1 MESQGLNVLEGI
13 TGSFQYLTSTNDV
26 NFVNG
31 TFTGNI
37 TGSKIN
43 VTSSTAQEF
52 ILDNNSVGTPFVY
65 SPTNLNLSASNA
77 VVVTSSP
84 FRLKSLTNS
93 QTSSYTPQDGDLIFN
108 SDRAAYMAYS
118 GSDWQEIIISG
129 FTASY
134 ASQALSSSYAI
145 SSSTSNNTFAF
156 GLSTTSSISSP
167 QDGDIIFDTTGSG
180 SFAKKYLAYSGSE
193 WHSFILD
200 SDTITSA
207 SYAITSLSASY
218 ADYAITVSG
227 SIETAS
233 LAYTASYVE
242 ASNIDGIVTSA
253 SYATTASYAL
263 NIPSNTGFPYTGS
276 AEITGSLT
284 VTGSILTD
292 STIEATA
299 SYAISSSI
307 STNSVNGN
315 TNSGSISWWSGTQAE
330 FNIISSSAELGKI
343 YFVI

>member
-13 TGSFQYLTSTNDV
+13 TGSFQYLTSTSDV

-31 TFTGNI
+31 IFTGNI

-52 ILDNNSVGTPFVY
+52 ILDNNSVGTPFIY

-84 FRLKSLTNS
+84 FRLKSLTNA

-118 GSDWQEIIISG
+118 SSNWQEIIISG

-145 SSSTSNNTFAF
+145 SSSTSENTFAF
-156 GLSTTSSISSP
+156 GLSTTSSALSP

-200 SDTITSA
+200 NNIITSA
-207 SYAITSLSASY
+207 SHAITSLSASY
-218 ADYAITVSG
+218 ADYAVTVSG

-233 LAYTASYVE
+233 LAYTASYVA
-242 ASNIDGIVTSA
+242 ASNIDGTVTSA
-253 SYATTASYAL
+253 SYALTAS
-263 NIPSNTGFPYTGS
+263 NVPSDFPYSGN
-276 AEITGSLT
+276 AEITGSLLI
-284 VTGSILTD
+284 TGSINNNGNIIFPL
-292 STIEATA
+292 
-299 SYAISSSI
+299 ISSSLNFDDDTAAA
-307 STNSVNGN
+307 SGGVPLGGLYR
-315 TNSGSISWWSGTQAE
+315 SGSLIL
-330 FNIISSSAELGKI
+330 IRL
-343 YFVI
+343 V

>member
-77 VVVTSSP
+77 VVITSSP

-118 GSDWQEIIISG
+118 GSNWQEIIISE

-145 SSSTSNNTFAF
+145 SSSTSENAFAF
-156 GLSTTSSISSP
+156 GLSTTSSVLSP
-167 QDGDIIFDTTGSG
+167 QDGDIMFDTTGSG

-233 LAYTASYVE
+233 LAYTASYAV
-242 ASNIDGIVTSA
+242 
-253 SYATTASYAL
+253 TASYAL
-263 NIPSNTGFPYTGS
+263 NAGAGSGFPFSGS

-315 TNSGSISWWSGTQAE
+315 TNSGSISWWSGTQTE
-330 FNIISSSAELGKI
+330 FNAISSSAELGKI

>member
-31 TFTGNI
+31 TFTGDI

-52 ILDNNSVGTPFVY
+52 ILDNNFVGTPFVY

-134 ASQALSSSYAI
+134 ASQALSSSYA
-145 SSSTSNNTFAF
+145 
-156 GLSTTSSISSP
+156 
-167 QDGDIIFDTTGSG
+167 
-180 SFAKKYLAYSGSE
+180 
-193 WHSFILD
+193 
-200 SDTITSA
+200 
-207 SYAITSLSASY
+207 
-218 ADYAITVSG
+218 
-227 SIETAS
+227 
-233 LAYTASYVE
+233 
-242 ASNIDGIVTSA
+242 
-253 SYATTASYAL
+253 TTASYAL

-307 STNSVNGN
+307 SSISTNSVNSN

-330 FNIISSSAELGKI
+330 FNAISSSADLGKI

>member
-13 TGSFQYLTSTNDV
+13 TGSFQYLTSTSDV

-52 ILDNNSVGTPFVY
+52 ILDNNSVGTPFIY

-84 FRLKSLTNS
+84 FRLKSLTNA

-118 GSDWQEIIISG
+118 GSNWQEIIISG

-145 SSSTSNNTFAF
+145 SSSTSENAFAF

-200 SDTITSA
+200 NNIITSA
-207 SYAITSLSASY
+207 SHAITALSASY
-218 ADYAITVSG
+218 ADYAVTVSG

-233 LAYTASYVE
+233 LAYTASYVA
-242 ASNIDGIVTSA
+242 ASNIDGTVTS
-253 SYATTASYAL
+253 
-263 NIPSNTGFPYTGS
+263 
-276 AEITGSLT
+276 
-284 VTGSILTD
+284 
-292 STIEATA
+292 A

-315 TNSGSISWWSGTQAE
+315 TNSGSISWWSGTQTE
-330 FNIISSSAELGKI
+330 FNAISSSAELGKI

>member
-31 TFTGNI
+31 TFTGDI

-52 ILDNNSVGTPFVY
+52 ILDNNFVGTPFVY

-84 FRLKSLTNS
+84 FRLKSLTNA

-145 SSSTSNNTFAF
+145 SSSTSENAFAF
-156 GLSTTSSISSP
+156 GLSTTSSVLSP
-167 QDGDIIFDTTGSG
+167 QDGDIMFDTTGSG

-200 SDTITSA
+200 SDT
-207 SYAITSLSASY
+207 
-218 ADYAITVSG
+218 
-227 SIETAS
+227 
-233 LAYTASYVE
+233 
-242 ASNIDGIVTSA
+242 VTSA
-253 SYATTASYAL
+253 SYSITASYAE
-263 NIPSNTGFPYTGS
+263 NAGGGAGFPYTGS
-276 AEITGSLT
+276 AEITGSLI
-284 VTGSILTD
+284 VTGSIYSD
-292 STIEATA
+292 SQIYAT
-299 SYAISSSI
+299 SSQAISSSI
-307 STNSVNGN
+307 STNSVNSN

>member
-207 SYAITSLSASY
+207 SYA
-218 ADYAITVSG
+218 
-227 SIETAS
+227 
-233 LAYTASYVE
+233 
-242 ASNIDGIVTSA
+242 
-253 SYATTASYAL
+253 TTASYAL

>member
-13 TGSFQYLTSTNDV
+13 TGSFQYLTSTSDV

-31 TFTGNI
+31 IFTGNI

-52 ILDNNSVGTPFVY
+52 ILDNNSVGTPFIY

-118 GSDWQEIIISG
+118 GSNWQEIIISG

-134 ASQALSSSYAI
+134 ASQALSSSYALT
-145 SSSTSNNTFAF
+145 SSISNNALAF
-156 GLSTTSSISSP
+156 RLSTTSSLSGS
-167 QDGDIIFDTTGSG
+167 QDGDILFDTTGSG
-180 SFAKKYLAYSGSE
+180 SFAKKYLAYSGSA
-193 WHSFILD
+193 WHSFVLD
-200 SDTITSA
+200 SDIVTSA
-207 SYAITSLSASY
+207 SYAITASY
-218 ADYAITVSG
+218 AENAGSG
-227 SIETAS
+227 
-233 LAYTASYVE
+233 
-242 ASNIDGIVTSA
+242 
-253 SYATTASYAL
+253 
-263 NIPSNTGFPYTGS
+263 TGFPFTGS

-284 VTGSILTD
+284 VTGSIYSD
-292 STIEATA
+292 SQIYAT
-299 SYAISSSI
+299 SSQAISSSI
-307 STNSVNGN
+307 STNSVNSN

-330 FNIISSSAELGKI
+330 FNAISSSAEVGKI